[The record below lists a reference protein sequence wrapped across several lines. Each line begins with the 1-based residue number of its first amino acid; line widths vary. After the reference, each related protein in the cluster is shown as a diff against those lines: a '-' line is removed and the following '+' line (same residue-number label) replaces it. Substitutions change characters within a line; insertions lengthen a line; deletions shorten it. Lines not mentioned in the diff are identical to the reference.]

1 MDPGM
6 NSESELFCA
15 YREWHRLAQAE
26 TKAIQSRNWSL
37 LSDCHLAIRD
47 YQSLVCRLTQE
58 TRAEWRRA
66 GCNLAEKE
74 HNLRVLVSQL
84 LELTRQN
91 HSQLQTTL
99 AIARQKLDQLGQAG
113 KNLKRLRRTY
123 GCVPICGRAA

>member
-1 MDPGM
+1 M
-6 NSESELFCA
+6 NTENELFCA

-26 TKAIQSRNWSL
+26 TKAIQTRNWNL

-47 YQSLVCRLTQE
+47 YQTVVSRLTQE

-74 HNLRVLVSQL
+74 NNLRVHVSGL

-91 HSQLQTTL
+91 HSRLQTSQRG
-99 AIARQKLDQLGQAG
+99 A
-113 KNLKRLRRTY
+113 
-123 GCVPICGRAA
+123 

>member
-1 MDPGM
+1 M
-6 NSESELFCA
+6 NTENELFCA

-26 TKAIQSRNWSL
+26 TKAIQTRNWNL

-47 YQSLVCRLTQE
+47 YQTVVSRLTQE

-74 HNLRVLVSQL
+74 NNLRVHVSGL

-91 HSQLQTTL
+91 HSRLQTTF
-99 AIARQKLDQLGQAG
+99 AQARKKLEQLGEAG

-123 GCVPICGRAA
+123 GCVAVRGRAA